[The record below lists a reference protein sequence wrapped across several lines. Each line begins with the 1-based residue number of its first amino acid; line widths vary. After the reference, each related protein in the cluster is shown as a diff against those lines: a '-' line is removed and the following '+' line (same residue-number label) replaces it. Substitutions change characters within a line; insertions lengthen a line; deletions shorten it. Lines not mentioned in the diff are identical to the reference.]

1 MEGSSAATASQSLP
15 DSNGNEDDNE
25 MTEEQSEAE
34 RRAAL
39 ASMPT
44 FGGGQQD
51 PEAAKPQTFPSA
63 LGSATKAQTSVLG
76 FGSDAGQQGTL
87 GGNKPKSDFAFGM
100 KAASAAAAGKHAS
113 APQTGAVLASGQQSM
128 TGGAKPKLSFG
139 FGMPAPSAAAAAE
152 QNAIAPQAGSQQAAW
167 PGLNRTQ
174 PLSAD
179 ASAPAS
185 QQASPA
191 GIFGRLANG
200 SAPLSRLS
208 VPQQVLAS
216 PPYESMPCRAV
227 ISHLTS
233 CRDCYL

>member
-1 MEGSSAATASQSLP
+1 
-15 DSNGNEDDNE
+15 

-63 LGSATKAQTSVLG
+63 LGSAMKAQTSVPS
-76 FGSDAGQQGTL
+76 FRSDAGQQGTL

-100 KAASAAAAGKHAS
+100 KAASAAAAGRNTS
-113 APQTGAVLASGQQSM
+113 APQTAAGLAPGQQSM
-128 TGGAKPKLSFG
+128 TGGAKPKSSFG
-139 FGMPAPSAAAAAE
+139 FGMPAPSAAAAG
-152 QNAIAPQAGSQQAAW
+152 QSAIVPQAGSQQAAW

-174 PLSAD
+174 ALSTD

-191 GIFGRLANG
+191 GIFGRLANSG
-200 SAPLSRLS
+200 APLSRLS

-216 PPYESMPCRAV
+216 PPYELMLCRAV